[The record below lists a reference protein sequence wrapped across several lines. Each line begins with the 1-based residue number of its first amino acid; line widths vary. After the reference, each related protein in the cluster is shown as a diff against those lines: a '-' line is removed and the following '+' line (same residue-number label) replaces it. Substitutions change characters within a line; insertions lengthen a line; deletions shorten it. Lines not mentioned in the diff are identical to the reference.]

1 MTGVI
6 YVLTCTTD
14 PFVPGGV
21 PFAAFI
27 DNQSAWDRLAEE
39 AAMHA
44 QIVWDNPNRRRGR
57 TRDQVMAAEA
67 GCFDVHLVL
76 LHELMPSWWPGEPQ
90 DFPSVLSRK
99 IHS

>member
-6 YVLTCTTD
+6 YVLTCSTD

-39 AAMHA
+39 VALRA
-44 QIVWDNPNRRRGR
+44 QMVWDKPHLRGRR
-57 TRDQVMAAEA
+57 TRDQVTADQASV
-67 GCFDVHLVL
+67 FDVHLVL
-76 LHELMPSWWPGEPQ
+76 LHQPMPVWWPGEPQ